1 MIQIK
6 LSFASFDEAI
16 KFLSERGLKHDP
28 IVEKNTSVLVEAQE
42 VAQEPVKKTRKAK
55 NSVVGNAQPEVA
67 GNAGSIGEV
76 SSRTPLPSDDTDEV
90 EGDTTVRAAPQP
102 IVNADAVREALK
114 AYNGKHGMDKARE
127 LLKQFGAARITE
139 LKDGDY
145 ADFIEAASVAV

>member
-6 LSFASFDEAI
+6 LSFATFDEAI
-16 KFLSERGLKHDP
+16 QFLSDRGLKHDP
-28 IVEKNTSVLVEAQE
+28 IVEKTTSAIVQSQDAP
-42 VAQEPVKKTRKAK
+42 QEPIKKTRKK

-67 GNAGSIGEV
+67 SNAGSIGEV
-76 SSRTPLPSDDTDEV
+76 PSRGPLPSDDTDV
-90 EGDTTVRAAPQP
+90 AEGDTTVTAAPQP

-114 AYNGKHGMDKARE
+114 EYNGKHGMDKARE

-139 LKDGDY
+139 LKESDY

>member
-16 KFLSERGLKHDP
+16 QFLSNQGISHDHV
-28 IVEKNTSVLVEAQE
+28 VEKTTSDVVES
-42 VAQEPVKKTRKAK
+42 QEPIKKTRKTK

-76 SSRTPLPSDDTDEV
+76 PSRSPLPSDDAGEV
-90 EGDTTVRAAPQP
+90 EGDTTVTAAPQP
-102 IVNADAVREALK
+102 IVTSDAVREALK
-114 AYNGKHGMDKARE
+114 TYNGKHGMDKARE

-139 LKDGDY
+139 LKESDY

>member
-1 MIQIK
+1 MIEIK

-16 KFLSERGLKHDP
+16 KFLADQGIKHDP
-28 IVEKNTSVLVEAQE
+28 VIEKTTSAIVES
-42 VAQEPVKKTRKAK
+42 QEPIKKTRKK

-76 SSRTPLPSDDTDEV
+76 PSRSPLPSDDADEV

-114 AYNGKHGMDKARE
+114 AYNGKYGMDKARE
-127 LLKQFGAARITE
+127 LLKEFGAARITE
-139 LKDGDY
+139 LKESEY
-145 ADFIEAASVAV
+145 SDFIEAASVAV

>member
-6 LSFASFDEAI
+6 LSFATFDEAI
-16 KFLSERGLKHDP
+16 QFLSDRGLKHDP
-28 IVEKNTSVLVEAQE
+28 MLEKTTSGIVESQDAP
-42 VAQEPVKKTRKAK
+42 QEPIKKTRKK

-76 SSRTPLPSDDTDEV
+76 SSRTPLPSDDTDV
-90 EGDTTVRAAPQP
+90 AEGDTTVRAAPQP

-114 AYNGKHGMDKARE
+114 EYNGKYGMDKARE
-127 LLKQFGAARITE
+127 LLKEFGAARITE
-139 LKDGDY
+139 LKESDY